1 MSSHQTHLVARDD
14 PTDREL
20 VQLLGQLDDLLKRL
34 GAAESTWSDWL
45 DAVDPGYR
53 SSARNTAH
61 YWAMRQADLRDLQT
75 QLAAF
80 GLSSLGRSESHVE
93 AALRVVRSAVA
104 AILEDTWHPPAPAV
118 VSVDEGR
125 ELLRHR
131 TVELLGPAP
140 ADRETR
146 IMVTLPS
153 EAATNPDLIRG
164 LVERGM
170 NLARINCAHDDPTA
184 WRAMAEHV
192 RHASAVLGRS
202 CLVAMDLAG
211 PKLRTGPIQPGPRVV
226 KLRPSRDA
234 FGNLSA
240 PAHAW
245 LTSAEDLARAPEPGM
260 VTLPVPGQWLGRR
273 NVGDVLRLH
282 DARGAKRQFTVTSL
296 DAGGVVATTDKT
308 TYVATGTTFHVHRAD
323 DPTEVGLLPELEQ
336 TLVLRLGDML
346 NVTRDCSPAPADP
359 DQAAW
364 IGCTL
369 PEVFD
374 HARCR

>member
-1 MSSHQTHLVARDD
+1 MLIQECSRVIASNTISWRVTTR
-14 PTDREL
+14 PTANWSR
-20 VQLLGQLDDLLKRL
+20 LLRQLDDLLKRL

-45 DAVDPGYR
+45 DTVDPGYR
-53 SSARNTAH
+53 FSARNTAH

-131 TVELLGPAP
+131 TVELLGPTP

-153 EAATNPDLIRG
+153 EAATNSDLIRG

-184 WRAMAEHV
+184 WRAMADHV

-226 KLRPSRDA
+226 KLRPIRDA
-234 FGNLSA
+234 LGNLSA
-240 PAHAW
+240 PAHACR
-245 LTSAEDLARAPEPGM
+245 SPQPKISHER
-260 VTLPVPGQWLGRR
+260 Q
-273 NVGDVLRLH
+273 N
-282 DARGAKRQFTVTSL
+282 RG
-296 DAGGVVATTDKT
+296 
-308 TYVATGTTFHVHRAD
+308 
-323 DPTEVGLLPELEQ
+323 
-336 TLVLRLGDML
+336 
-346 NVTRDCSPAPADP
+346 
-359 DQAAW
+359 
-364 IGCTL
+364 
-369 PEVFD
+369 
-374 HARCR
+374 